1 MKDLNN
7 QKICCQKETKKKGLF
22 IGLLYGIV
30 PHTFCIAFIILT
42 VLGATTATAFL
53 KPFLLNRYFFYIL
66 IGLSIFFATI
76 SAIIYLEKNGVLS
89 FQGIKRKWKYLSILY
104 GTTIFVNLL
113 SFMVIFP
120 YLANLNRVQPFAL
133 IEATPLSSVTLK
145 VDIPCPGHASLIS
158 NELKKIDGVEDVKF
172 SFPNLFD
179 VKYNPSKTSKEK
191 LLSLQVFNTYKAVV
205 IKETT
210 SGFQKEKILSQI
222 YSAIEKA
229 KAEGKYKCCIEPP
242 CTMCYLGTWV
252 FEDGTCKCEKMI
264 EKGEFDKVCP
274 ECKKESKKEG
284 VDHQTG
290 LVKSFKNEKENL
302 FLFNLWFKIQ
312 RKNLGKK
319 V

>member
-7 QKICCQKETKKKGLF
+7 QKICCQRETKKKGLF

-30 PHTFCIAFIILT
+30 PHTFCIVFIILT
-42 VLGATTATAFL
+42 ILEATTATALL

-76 SAIIYLEKNGVLS
+76 SAIIYLKKNAILS

-113 SFMVIFP
+113 FFMVIFP
-120 YLANLNRVQPFAL
+120 YLANLNRVQPSAL
-133 IEATPLSSVTLK
+133 IGATHLSSITLK
-145 VDIPCPGHASLIS
+145 VEIPCPGHAPLIID
-158 NELKKIDGVEDVKF
+158 ELKKIEGVEDVKF

-191 LLSLQVFNTYKAVV
+191 LLSLEIFNTYKAVV
-205 IKETT
+205 IKETR
-210 SGFQKEKILSQI
+210 SFFQKEEKILSQI

-242 CTMCYLGTWV
+242 CTMCYLGAWV
-252 FEDGTCKCEKMI
+252 FEEGTCKCEEMI

-274 ECKKESKKEG
+274 ECKKGIQEG
-284 VDHQTG
+284 RCRSSNG
-290 LVKSFKNEKENL
+290 SC
-302 FLFNLWFKIQ
+302 
-312 RKNLGKK
+312 K
-319 V
+319 VF

>member
-1 MKDLNN
+1 MKNSEI
-7 QKICCQKETKKKGLF
+7 QKSCCEKTDSKSDKKGF
-22 IGLLYGIV
+22 ISGILYGLI

-76 SAIIYLEKNGVLS
+76 SAIIYLEKNGILS
-89 FQGIKRKWKYLSILY
+89 FQGVKRKWKYLSILY

-113 SFMVIFP
+113 FFMVIFP
-120 YLANLNRVQPFAL
+120 YLANLNRVQPAAL
-133 IEATPLSSVTLK
+133 IEATPLSSITLK

-158 NELKKIDGVEDVKF
+158 NELRKIEGVEDVKF
-172 SFPNLFD
+172 SIPNLFD
-179 VKYNPSKTSKEK
+179 VKYNPLKTSKEK
-191 LLSLQVFNTYKAVV
+191 LLSLEVFNTYKATV
-205 IKETT
+205 IKETP

-242 CTMCYLGTWV
+242 CTMCYLGAWV
-252 FEDGTCKCEKMI
+252 FEEGTCKCEEMI

-274 ECKKESKKEG
+274 ECKKGIQEG
-284 VDHQTG
+284 RCRSSNG
-290 LVKSFKNEKENL
+290 SC
-302 FLFNLWFKIQ
+302 
-312 RKNLGKK
+312 K
-319 V
+319 VF